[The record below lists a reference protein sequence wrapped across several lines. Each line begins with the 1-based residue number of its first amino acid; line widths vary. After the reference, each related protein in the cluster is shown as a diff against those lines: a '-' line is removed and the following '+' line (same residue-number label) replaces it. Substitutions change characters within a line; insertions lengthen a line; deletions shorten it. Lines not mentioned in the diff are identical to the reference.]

1 MPTPPP
7 RTAEPRGP
15 ETFGPMNAER
25 HKSESG
31 YDARVE
37 RVARGVGAGSAGQG
51 VGRLLGYATH
61 ASVAWMYGPAQLGFY
76 ALSITV
82 VQVASI
88 LSQLGM
94 DNGVVRYVAHH
105 GAGGDTARVRGTIL
119 QSLVVTLAL
128 SLALSV
134 LLFAGAGDLA
144 ESVFDK
150 PFLATTF
157 RAFVVG
163 LPFLTFMSM
172 ALWATQGFGT
182 LKYAAFV
189 GQAARPLANL
199 VLLVFFYLLGVQVLG
214 AVAAYVISMA
224 LGAALALASLKKV
237 FPDLLAGKAEY
248 EGRKLSDASAPM
260 IVANVTQYSNLWTAV
275 VVLGVFEPVPTVG
288 VYSAAA
294 RTAALSSLVLISFAG
309 VFSPLAAGLYRQDR
323 IGELGRLYADV
334 SRWAFTG
341 ALAFFLVTALL
352 SRDVM
357 LFFGKEFAHGWPV
370 VVISAAQLFN
380 SSVGPTARLLAMTGH
395 QKAVMVSTA
404 GSTVAAVA
412 LNLLLVPHYG
422 VGGAA
427 AATAAALV
435 LANGSSLLFVRSRL
449 GFWPYGPRY
458 AKPLLAG
465 LAATVVVLGVRQL
478 LPTIEGLSALLIF
491 APLALAVFACALVSL
506 GLYPSDRRFLA
517 SFGGALMEV
526 LGRKPTR

>member
-1 MPTPPP
+1 M
-7 RTAEPRGP
+7 TAGRNGSP
-15 ETFGPMNAER
+15 
-25 HKSESG
+25 SG
-31 YDARVE
+31 YDFGVE
-37 RVARGVGAGSAGQG
+37 RVARGVGVGSAGQG
-51 VGRLLGYATH
+51 LGRLLGYATH

-76 ALSITV
+76 ALGITV

-119 QSLVVTLAL
+119 QSLAVTLAL
-128 SLALSV
+128 SLALSA
-134 LLFAGAGDLA
+134 LLFAGAGYLA
-144 ESVFDK
+144 EGIFGK
-150 PFLATTF
+150 PFLATMF
-157 RAFVVG
+157 RAFAVG

-199 VLLVFFYLLGVQVLG
+199 ILLVCFYLFGVQILG
-214 AVAAYVISMA
+214 AVAAYVLSMA
-224 LGAALALASLKKV
+224 LGAALALASLRKV
-237 FPDLLAGKAEY
+237 FPGLFAGKAEY
-248 EGRKLSDASAPM
+248 EARELSAASVPM

-275 VVLGVFEPVPTVG
+275 VVLGIFEPVPTVG

-309 VFSPLAAGLYRQDR
+309 VFSPLAAGLYRQNRLDD
-323 IGELGRLYADV
+323 LGRLYSDV

-352 SRDVM
+352 SRDIM
-357 LFFGKEFAHGWPV
+357 LFFGPEFAHGWPVV

-380 SSVGPTARLLAMTGH
+380 SSVGPSARLLAMTGY

-404 GSTVAAVA
+404 GSALAAVA
-412 LNLLLVPHYG
+412 LNFLLVPRFG

-435 LANGSSLLFVRSRL
+435 LSNGASLFFVRGRL
-449 GFWPYGPRY
+449 GYWPYGPGY
-458 AKPLLAG
+458 ARPILAG
-465 LAATVVVLGVRQL
+465 LFAAAITLGIRALLPTVQGLPALLLFTPLVVVL
-478 LPTIEGLSALLIF
+478 
-491 APLALAVFACALVSL
+491 FACALVSL

-517 SFGGALMEV
+517 AFGGALMEV
-526 LGRKPTR
+526 LRRMPSR

>member
-1 MPTPPP
+1 MTVV
-7 RTAEPRGP
+7 
-15 ETFGPMNAER
+15 R
-25 HKSESG
+25 HESESG
-31 YDARVE
+31 YDVGVE
-37 RVARGVGAGSAGQG
+37 RVARGVGVGSAGQG

-76 ALSITV
+76 ALGITV

-119 QSLVVTLAL
+119 QSLAVTLAL

-134 LLFAGAGDLA
+134 ALFIWAGYLA
-144 ESVFDK
+144 EDVFGK
-150 PFLATTF
+150 PFLATMF
-157 RAFVVG
+157 RAFAVG

-199 VLLVFFYLLGVQVLG
+199 ILLVFFYLFGVQILG
-214 AVAAYVISMA
+214 AVAAYVLSMA
-224 LGAALALASLKKV
+224 LGAALALVSLGKV
-237 FPDLLAGKAEY
+237 FPGLFAGKAEY
-248 EGRKLSDASAPM
+248 EARELSVASAPM

-309 VFSPLAAGLYRQDR
+309 VFSPLAAGLYRQNRLGD
-323 IGELGRLYADV
+323 LGRLYADV

-357 LFFGKEFAHGWPV
+357 LFFGREFASGWPVV

-404 GSTVAAVA
+404 GSAIAAVA
-412 LNLLLVPHYG
+412 LNFLLVPRFG

-435 LANGSSLLFVRSRL
+435 LSNGSSLFFVRGRL

-458 AKPLLAG
+458 ARPILAG
-465 LAATVVVLGVRQL
+465 LLTAILTLGIMIL
-478 LPTIEGLSALLIF
+478 LPTVEGLPALLLF
-491 APLALAVFACALVSL
+491 APLILVTFACALVSL

-517 SFGGALMEV
+517 SFGGALMEA
-526 LGRKPTR
+526 LGRKPAR

>member
-1 MPTPPP
+1 MSD
-7 RTAEPRGP
+7 ESLQ
-15 ETFGPMNAER
+15 
-25 HKSESG
+25 SESG
-31 YDARVE
+31 YDAGVKC
-37 RVARGVGAGSAGQG
+37 VAREVGVGSAGQG

-76 ALSITV
+76 ALGITV

-119 QSLVVTLAL
+119 QSLAVTLAL
-128 SLALSV
+128 SLTLSV
-134 LLFAGAGDLA
+134 LLFAGAGYLA
-144 ESVFDK
+144 ESVFGK
-150 PFLATTF
+150 PFLATMF
-157 RAFVVG
+157 RALAVG

-189 GQAARPLANL
+189 GQAARPLLNL
-199 VLLVFFYLLGVQVLG
+199 VLLVFFYLVGVQILG

-224 LGAALALASLKKV
+224 LGAALALASLRRV
-237 FPDLLAGKAEY
+237 FPGLLAGKAEY
-248 EGRKLSDASAPM
+248 EGRELSVASAPM

-309 VFSPLAAGLYRQDR
+309 VFSPLAAGLYRQER
-323 IGELGRLYADV
+323 LGELGRLYADV

-341 ALAFFLVTALL
+341 ALAFFLVTALF

-357 LFFGKEFAHGWPV
+357 LFFGEEFAHGWPVV

-395 QKAVMVSTA
+395 QKAVMVSTV
-404 GSTVAAVA
+404 GSAIAAVA
-412 LNLLLVPHYG
+412 LNFLLVPHYG

-435 LANGSSLLFVRSRL
+435 LANGSSLIFVRRRL

-458 AKPLLAG
+458 VKPLLAG
-465 LAATVVVLGVRQL
+465 FVAAAVTLGIRAL
-478 LPTIEGLSALLIF
+478 LPTIEGLPALLLF
-491 APLALAVFACALVSL
+491 APIILVIFACALVSL

-517 SFGGALMEV
+517 SFGGAMRDA
-526 LGRKPTR
+526 LGREPAR

>member
-1 MPTPPP
+1 MS
-7 RTAEPRGP
+7 AG
-15 ETFGPMNAER
+15 
-25 HKSESG
+25 HQKSEGG
-31 YDARVE
+31 YDAGVE
-37 RVARGVGAGSAGQG
+37 RVARGVGVGSAGQG

-76 ALSITV
+76 ALGITV

-119 QSLVVTLAL
+119 QSLAVTLAL

-134 LLFAGAGDLA
+134 ALFAGAGFLA
-144 ESVFDK
+144 EGVFGK
-150 PFLATTF
+150 PFLATMF
-157 RAFVVG
+157 RAFAVG

-199 VLLVFFYLLGVQVLG
+199 VLLVFFYLLGVQILG
-214 AVAAYVISMA
+214 AVAAYVSSMA
-224 LGAALALASLKKV
+224 LGAALALASLRKV
-237 FPDLLAGKAEY
+237 FPGLLAGKAEY
-248 EGRKLSDASAPM
+248 EGRELSVASAPM
-260 IVANVTQYSNLWTAV
+260 IVANVTQYSNLWSAV

-309 VFSPLAAGLYRQDR
+309 VFSPMAAGLYRQDR
-323 IGELGRLYADV
+323 LGELAHLYADV

-352 SRDVM
+352 SRDIM
-357 LFFGKEFAHGWPV
+357 LFFGREFAHGWPVV

-404 GSTVAAVA
+404 GSALAAVA
-412 LNLLLVPHYG
+412 LNLLLVPRYG

-427 AATAAALV
+427 AATAAALIF
-435 LANGSSLLFVRSRL
+435 ANGSSLLFVRGRL

-465 LAATVVVLGVRQL
+465 LIAAVITLGVRAL
-478 LPTIEGLSALLIF
+478 LPTIEGLPALLAF
-491 APLALAVFACALVSL
+491 APLILAAFACALVSL
-506 GLYPSDRRFLA
+506 GLYPSDRLFLT
-517 SFGGALMEV
+517 SFGRALMEA
-526 LGRKPTR
+526 LGRKPAR